1 MSELNNQF
9 SKFINSVTDYFFIFW
24 ELLKNLFNS
33 AINEVNFGYE
43 LKVIWSQ
50 LTEYLT
56 SIFEIIFNRI
66 DLELT
71 DIKIIFN
78 SFSNSL
84 STNGKITASIILVVL
99 VILVFII
106 FYRPQTNRTNK
117 KDIKNK
123 IRTNSKTKS
132 KRTQLLEIEIDLL
145 ELQDKYSRRIISL
158 NSYKS
163 EAKRLEAKVGNIV

>member
-9 SKFINSVTDYFFIFW
+9 SKFINSVTDNFFIFW

-33 AINEVNFGYE
+33 VINEVNFGYE

-50 LTEYLT
+50 LSEYLT
-56 SIFEIIFNRI
+56 SILEVIFNRI

-84 STNGKITASIILVVL
+84 STNGKITASIILVIL
-99 VILVFII
+99 VILIFII
-106 FYRPQTNRTNK
+106 FYRPQSNRPNK

-123 IRTNSKTKS
+123 LKTNNKAKS

>member
-9 SKFINSVTDYFFIFW
+9 SKFINSVTDNFFIFW
-24 ELLKNLFNS
+24 EFLKNFFNS
-33 AINEVNFGYE
+33 VINKVNFGYE
-43 LKVIWSQ
+43 LKLIWSQ
-50 LTEYLT
+50 LSEYLT
-56 SIFEIIFNRI
+56 SFFEIIFNRI

-84 STNGKITASIILVVL
+84 STNGKITASIILVIV
-99 VILVFII
+99 VILIFII
-106 FYRPQTNRTNK
+106 FYRPQSNRPNK
-117 KDIKNK
+117 KEIKNK
-123 IRTNSKTKS
+123 LKINNKAKS

-145 ELQDKYSRRIISL
+145 ELQDKYSRNIISL

-163 EAKRLEAKVGNIV
+163 EAKRLAAKSANII

>member
-9 SKFINSVTDYFFIFW
+9 SKFINSVTDNFFIFW
-24 ELLKNLFNS
+24 EFLKNFFNS
-33 AINEVNFGYE
+33 VINEVNFGYE
-43 LKVIWSQ
+43 LKLIWSQ
-50 LTEYLT
+50 LSEYLT

-84 STNGKITASIILVVL
+84 SANGKITASIILVIL
-99 VILVFII
+99 VILIFIFFFRSQTI
-106 FYRPQTNRTNK
+106 RPNK

-123 IRTNSKTKS
+123 IKTNSKTKS

-145 ELQDKYSRRIISL
+145 ELQDKYSRNIISL

-163 EAKRLEAKVGNIV
+163 EAKRLAAKSANII

>member
-9 SKFINSVTDYFFIFW
+9 SKFINSVTDNFFIFW

-33 AINEVNFGYE
+33 VINEVNFGYE
-43 LKVIWSQ
+43 LKLIWSQ
-50 LTEYLT
+50 LSEYLT
-56 SIFEIIFNRI
+56 SILEVIFNRI

-84 STNGKITASIILVVL
+84 STNGKITASVIL
-99 VILVFII
+99 VILVILIFII
-106 FYRPQTNRTNK
+106 FYRPQSNRPNK

-123 IRTNSKTKS
+123 LKTNNKAKS

-145 ELQDKYSRRIISL
+145 ELQDKYSRNIISL

>member
-9 SKFINSVTDYFFIFW
+9 SKFIDSVTDNFFIFW

-33 AINEVNFGYE
+33 VINEVNFGYE

-50 LTEYLT
+50 LSEYLT
-56 SIFEIIFNRI
+56 SILEVIINRI

-84 STNGKITASIILVVL
+84 SANGKITASIVLIIL
-99 VILVFII
+99 VILIFII
-106 FYRPQTNRTNK
+106 FFRPQSNKPNK
-117 KDIKNK
+117 KYIKNK
-123 IRTNSKTKS
+123 IKTSNKTKS

-145 ELQDKYSRRIISL
+145 ELQDKYSRNIISL

-163 EAKRLEAKVGNIV
+163 EAKRLETKAENIV

>member
-9 SKFINSVTDYFFIFW
+9 SKFINSVTDNFFIFW

-33 AINEVNFGYE
+33 VINEVNYGYE
-43 LKVIWSQ
+43 LRSIWSQ
-50 LTEYLT
+50 LSEYLT

-66 DLELT
+66 NLELT
-71 DIKIIFN
+71 DIKVIFN

-84 STNGKITASIILVVL
+84 STNGKITASIVLIIL
-99 VILVFII
+99 VILIFIFFFFFESI
-106 FYRPQTNRTNK
+106 KPNK

-123 IRTNSKTKS
+123 IKTSNKTKS

-145 ELQDKYSRRIISL
+145 ELQDKYSRNIISL

-163 EAKRLEAKVGNIV
+163 EAKRLETKAENIL

>member
-9 SKFINSVTDYFFIFW
+9 SKFINSVTDNFFIFW

-33 AINEVNFGYE
+33 VINEVNFGYE

-50 LTEYLT
+50 LSEYLT
-56 SIFEIIFNRI
+56 SILEVIFNRI

-71 DIKIIFN
+71 DIKVIFN

-84 STNGKITASIILVVL
+84 STNGKITASIVL
-99 VILVFII
+99 VILVVLIFII
-106 FYRPQTNRTNK
+106 FFRPQSNKPNK

-123 IRTNSKTKS
+123 INTSNKTKS
-132 KRTQLLEIEIDLL
+132 ERTQLLEIEIDLL
-145 ELQDKYSRRIISL
+145 ELQDKFSRNIISF

-163 EAKRLEAKVGNIV
+163 EAKRLAAKSANII